1 MMSLLSF
8 SLAFILFL
16 NLTVT
21 INCININNG
30 VKVDCNLRAEPKYYE
45 GGDPDSPYMRCF
57 DQQTSNMHKCE
68 IESCSDNPGNH
79 FLSFFFQEHIVKKQK
94 NPFFLSLL
102 IELKNRIK
110 ISLTFGNLTFMK
122 KKIVCDNCLI
132 TSSLPPRQVTN
143 GLTCLKSYIIPQSNS
158 NLRNLRESVFCDTD
172 SGSYT
177 CAGPCRSFKYC
188 RNCVP

>member
-8 SLAFILFL
+8 CLAFILFL

-21 INCININNG
+21 IDCIKINNG
-30 VKVDCNLRAEPKYYE
+30 VKVDCNLRAEPKYFE
-45 GGDPDSPYMRCF
+45 RGDPDSPYMRCF

-68 IESCSDNPGNH
+68 IESCSDNP
-79 FLSFFFQEHIVKKQK
+79 
-94 NPFFLSLL
+94 
-102 IELKNRIK
+102 
-110 ISLTFGNLTFMK
+110 
-122 KKIVCDNCLI
+122 VCDNCLI